1 MSDKDKNTKEK
12 DTNTKDNNEGTFI
25 KLSCLFK

>member
-12 DTNTKDNNEGTFI
+12 DTNTKDNNEDTFI